1 MNNFN
6 PKYDDNKKDGKIY
19 IYGKN
24 IKKNGDNYRKTEAFC
39 DIGKTYTE
47 TQYNIEQQ
55 AIEFEI
61 KDKVMLY
68 ESDAG
73 QIKYW
78 CWLVETENVN
88 TTTGLHICR
97 RTSKGKVYDEQEVTL
112 NPHAISILKKFLD
125 EIKLY
130 QEDGINKIQTTN
142 NNFDRILTN
151 DEFLK
156 IVEKNIDCIDDYYML
171 IDIKKK
177 RQAIVELEEIVK
189 GKHGNEVSI
198 QKFLKRNLWLF
209 GNEYTTFV
217 EEEKINS
224 KNILD
229 GIPKTFENFI
239 DVIEVKLPEV
249 ELFHYDQHHNNYYS
263 SSDLTRAI
271 AQTQNYIFE
280 LENMT
285 SNNEYQENNNCKII
299 KPRGII
305 LIGTKKDLNE
315 KETEYL
321 RILNSSYH
329 NLYIITYQQLLEK
342 AKNILSLS
350 QKNNF
355 DLEKQN
361 SN

>member
-1 MNNFN
+1 MSDFN

-24 IKKNGDNYRKTEAFC
+24 IKENGDNYRKAEAFC

-55 AIEFEI
+55 ALEFEI

-73 QIKYW
+73 QTKYW
-78 CWLVETENVN
+78 CWLVETEKGN

-112 NPHAISILKKFLD
+112 NSHAISILKKFLD

-130 QEDGINKIQTTN
+130 QEDVINKIQTTN
-142 NNFDRILTN
+142 NNFDKILTN

-249 ELFHYDQHHNNYYS
+249 ELFRYDQHHNNYYS
-263 SSDLTRAI
+263 SSDLTKAI

-355 DLEKQN
+355 DLENQN

>member
-1 MNNFN
+1 M
-6 PKYDDNKKDGKIY
+6 
-19 IYGKN
+19 
-24 IKKNGDNYRKTEAFC
+24 T
-39 DIGKTYTE
+39 
-47 TQYNIEQQ
+47 
-55 AIEFEI
+55 
-61 KDKVMLY
+61 
-68 ESDAG
+68 
-73 QIKYW
+73 
-78 CWLVETENVN
+78 
-88 TTTGLHICR
+88 
-97 RTSKGKVYDEQEVTL
+97 
-112 NPHAISILKKFLD
+112 
-125 EIKLY
+125 
-130 QEDGINKIQTTN
+130 NKIQTTN
-142 NNFDRILTN
+142 NDFDKILTN

-177 RQAIVELEEIVK
+177 RQAIVELEEFVN

-217 EEEKINS
+217 EEEKINA

-249 ELFHYDQHHNNYYS
+249 ELFRYDQNHNNYYS
-263 SSDLTRAI
+263 SSDLTKTI

-285 SNNEYQENNNCKII
+285 SNNKYQENNNCKII

-305 LIGTKKDLNE
+305 LIGTKNDLNE

-342 AKNILSLS
+342 AKNIL
-350 QKNNF
+350 
-355 DLEKQN
+355 
-361 SN
+361 